1 MSIIIREENNK
12 DFNEVYEVIRLAFMN
27 AEHTDHNEYN
37 LVNKLRG
44 SEAFV
49 KGLSLV
55 AEDNGKIVGHILLT
69 KIKIGN
75 SESLALAPLAVLPN
89 YQKSGIGSKLIIES
103 HKRAKELGYRSVIV
117 LGHPDYYPRFGYEPA
132 SRWGIKAPFE
142 VPDESFMAI
151 ELIENGLKDVSGIVK
166 YAKEF
171 FE

>member
-1 MSIIIREENNK
+1 MGIVIREENNK
-12 DFNEVYEVIRLAFMN
+12 DFNEVYEVIKSAFMN
-27 AEHTDHNEYN
+27 AEHTDNNEHN

-55 AEDNGKIVGHILLT
+55 AEDNGKIVGHIILT
-69 KIKIGN
+69 KVKIGN
-75 SESLALAPLAVLPN
+75 NESLALAPLAVLPN

-117 LGHPDYYPRFGYEPA
+117 LGHPDYYPRFGYQPA

-151 ELIENGLKDVSGIVK
+151 ELIENGLKDISGTVN

>member
-12 DFNEVYEVIRLAFMN
+12 DFNEVYEVIKLAFMN
-27 AEHTDHNEYN
+27 AEHTDNNEHN
-37 LVNKLRG
+37 LVNRLRDG
-44 SEAFV
+44 EAFV
-49 KGLSLV
+49 KELSLV

-75 SESLALAPLAVLPN
+75 NEALALAPLAVPPN

-103 HKRAKELGYRSVIV
+103 HKRAKELGYRSIIV
-117 LGHPDYYPRFGYEPA
+117 LGYSDYYSRFGYKPA

-142 VPDESFMAI
+142 VPDENFMAV
-151 ELIENGLKDVSGIVK
+151 ELIEDGLKDISGTVN

>member
-117 LGHPDYYPRFGYEPA
+117 LGHPDYYHRFGYEPA

-151 ELIENGLKDVSGIVK
+151 ELIENGLKDVSGTVN

>member
-27 AEHTDHNEYN
+27 AEHTDHNEHN

-75 SESLALAPLAVLPN
+75 NEALALAPLAVLPN
-89 YQKSGIGSKLIIES
+89 YQKSGIMIEM
-103 HKRAKELGYRSVIV
+103 G
-117 LGHPDYYPRFGYEPA
+117 
-132 SRWGIKAPFE
+132 
-142 VPDESFMAI
+142 
-151 ELIENGLKDVSGIVK
+151 N
-166 YAKEF
+166 
-171 FE
+171 

>member
-12 DFNEVYEVIRLAFMN
+12 DFNEVYEVIKLAFMN
-27 AEHTDHNEYN
+27 AEHTDHNEHN
-37 LVNKLRG
+37 LVNRLRD

-49 KGLSLV
+49 KELSLV

-75 SESLALAPLAVLPN
+75 NEALALAPLAVLPN

-117 LGHPDYYPRFGYEPA
+117 LGHSDYYPRFGYKPA

-142 VPDESFMAI
+142 VPNENFMAV
-151 ELIENGLKDVSGIVK
+151 ELIEDGLKDISGTVN

>member
-27 AEHTDHNEYN
+27 AEHTDHNEHN

-55 AEDNGKIVGHILLT
+55 AEDNGKIVGHIILT
-69 KIKIGN
+69 KVKIGN
-75 SESLALAPLAVLPN
+75 NESLALAPLAVLPN

-103 HKRAKELGYRSVIV
+103 HKRAKELGYSSVIV
-117 LGHPDYYPRFGYEPA
+117 LGHPDYYPRFGYKPA
-132 SRWGIKAPFE
+132 SKWEIKAPFE

-151 ELIENGLKDVSGIVK
+151 ELIENGLKDISGTVN

>member
-151 ELIENGLKDVSGIVK
+151 ELIENGLKDISGTVN

>member
-1 MSIIIREENNK
+1 MSIVIREENNK
-12 DFNEVYEVIRLAFMN
+12 DFNEVYEVIKSAFMN
-27 AEHTDHNEYN
+27 AEHTDNNEHN

-55 AEDNGKIVGHILLT
+55 AEDNGKIVGYIILT
-69 KIKIGN
+69 KVKIGN
-75 SESLALAPLAVLPN
+75 NESLALAPLAVLPN

-103 HKRAKELGYRSVIV
+103 HKRAKELEYSSVIV
-117 LGHPDYYPRFGYEPA
+117 LGHPDYYPRFGYQPA

-151 ELIENGLKDVSGIVK
+151 ELIENGLKDVSGTVN